1 MLPVLECSLGRN
13 LLHKYS
19 SAIGPKQI
27 GKVAYKQYIQNKLM
41 DVGCRAYGTYIF
53 SNNFSTE
60 VSCLRHLRTGCIEGI
75 YSEYVNPIL
84 RIRNKKQI
92 LWLKPFQKHS

>member
-1 MLPVLECSLGRN
+1 MKPVVECRLGRN

-19 SAIGPKQI
+19 SAVGTIKI

-75 YSEYVNPIL
+75 YSEYVNSIL
-84 RIRNKKQI
+84 RIRRKRTNYVAKAISKY
-92 LWLKPFQKHS
+92 P

>member
-1 MLPVLECSLGRN
+1 MLPVLECRLGRN

-27 GKVAYKQYIQNKLM
+27 GKVALKHTIQHM
-41 DVGCRAYGTYIF
+41 IMASMCRAYGTYIF

-60 VSCLRHLRTGCIEGI
+60 VSCIRHLRTVCLEGI